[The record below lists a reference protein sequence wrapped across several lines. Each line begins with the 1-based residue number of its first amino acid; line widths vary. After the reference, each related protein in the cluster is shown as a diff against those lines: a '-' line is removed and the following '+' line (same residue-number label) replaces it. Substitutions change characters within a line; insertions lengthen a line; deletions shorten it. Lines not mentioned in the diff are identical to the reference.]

1 MHNSHERIFIWHVS
15 RSFLY
20 EACNKYSLQL
30 EYQIKSHF
38 DIKISSTVTRINI
51 TGKTKIG
58 FIWKIEMLFSCNYC
72 LQFEEKIKVYS

>member
-38 DIKISSTVTRINI
+38 DIKNIYYTLIN
-51 TGKTKIG
+51 
-58 FIWKIEMLFSCNYC
+58 LNPNQ
-72 LQFEEKIKVYS
+72 L